1 MKKRAVKFITKM
13 IKLVPLKSVRVAEK
27 EEEQWSKI
35 HTQNVEKE
43 IVTEAIYCPCQTLV
57 AKGPQYITR
66 RGFVQTPVVD
76 SISKSET
83 ATYI

>member
-66 RGFVQTPVVD
+66 RGFVQTQVAG
-76 SISKSET
+76 STSKSGM
-83 ATYI
+83 AMFI